1 MEAVDKAGGFDYI
14 LTTGHPG
21 CTGTSASQVGECM
34 KEQIARGLVVLVL
47 VGLPGCVN
55 QGTYKQ
61 TKKDLQSAKSDL
73 DRLRGQNEALNKQVI
88 GLKESNAKLKD
99 ELDKAN
105 AQLAS
110 LKEEGGK
117 ERQATDNKVKDLDRQ
132 VKELTKAKK
141 DLTQELEVQKQRY
154 EDSLRTIKRQAK
166 ELKEREKSALIEPP
180 TPQPKPAPP
189 PADATKP
196 PEAPSPG
203 PHAAAPSLPATSDPP
218 SNLEGRELATLVDIN
233 RATQAD
239 LVSTLGLGKE
249 DSDKLVKSRPY
260 KTIEELTTKAGIA
273 KVTVDKIREKVT
285 IGP

>member
-1 MEAVDKAGGFDYI
+1 M
-14 LTTGHPG
+14 LTTVRSGSA
-21 CTGTSASQVGECM
+21 GTSASEVGECM
-34 KEQIARGLVVLVL
+34 MEQIVRGLVVLVL
-47 VGLPGCVN
+47 VGLPACVSD
-55 QGTYKQ
+55 GAYKQ
-61 TKKDLQSAKSDL
+61 TQKDLQSAKSDL

-88 GLKESNAKLKD
+88 GLKESNTKLKE

-110 LKEEGGK
+110 LKDEVGK
-117 ERQATDNKVKDLDRQ
+117 ERQAADNKAKDLDRQ

-141 DLTQELEVQKQRY
+141 DLTQELEVAKQRY

-189 PADATKP
+189 PADTTKP
-196 PEAPSPG
+196 TEAPSPG
-203 PHAAAPSLPATSDPP
+203 PHAAAPSLPATSDSPT
-218 SNLEGRELATLVDIN
+218 NQEGRDLASLVDIN
-233 RATQAD
+233 KATHAD

-260 KTIEELTTKAGIA
+260 KTVEELITKAGIA

-285 IGP
+285 IGQ

>member
-21 CTGTSASQVGECM
+21 CAGTSASQVGECM

-61 TKKDLQSAKSDL
+61 TQKDLQSAKSDL

-166 ELKEREKSALIEPP
+166 ELKEREKSAWSEPP
-180 TPQPKPAPP
+180 TPQPKPALP
-189 PADATKP
+189 PADTMRP
-196 PEAPSPG
+196 PEAPTPAPS
-203 PHAAAPSLPATSDPP
+203 AAPPSLPAMSDVS
-218 SNLEGRELATLVDIN
+218 SNQEGREPANLVDIN
-233 RATQAD
+233 KATHAD
-239 LVSTLGLGKE
+239 LTLALRLAKE
-249 DSDKLVKSRPY
+249 DLDKVVKNRPY
-260 KTIEELTTKAGIA
+260 NAPQERITKARLA
-273 KVTVDKIREKVT
+273 KMTGDTVRAQAT
-285 IGP
+285 AS